1 MKAIFL
7 DRDGVVNE
15 LVYHE
20 EPSII
25 DSPFTA
31 AQFKLLPDVA
41 GAINQFHNMGYK
53 VIIISNQPGM
63 AKQHM
68 SEETFKAMS
77 QKMRDELAI
86 DGAFLDGEYYCF
98 HHPDA
103 KIAKFKVNCECRKPK
118 PGLLLQAA
126 QELGIDLAQSWMI
139 GDGITDVKAG
149 KAAGVRTVLLG
160 RMRCDL
166 CHLMEEED
174 ARPDSICTDLLDV
187 VDKIAAECN
196 IRR

>member
-20 EPSII
+20 EQGII
-25 DSPFTA
+25 DSPFTI
-31 AQFKLLPDVA
+31 AQFKLLPSVA

-63 AKQHM
+63 SKQHM

-174 ARPDSICTDLLDV
+174 TRPDSICTDLLDV
-187 VDKIAAECN
+187 VDKIAV
-196 IRR
+196 RV

>member
-20 EPSII
+20 EHGLM
-25 DSPFTA
+25 DSPSTA
-31 AQFKLLPDVA
+31 EQFVLIDGA
-41 GAINQFHNMGYK
+41 GEAINRFRDMGYK

-63 AKQHM
+63 AKEHM
-68 SEETFKAMS
+68 SRQNFDEIC

-98 HHPDA
+98 HHPKA
-103 KIAKFKVNCECRKPK
+103 RVAELRVNCECRKPK